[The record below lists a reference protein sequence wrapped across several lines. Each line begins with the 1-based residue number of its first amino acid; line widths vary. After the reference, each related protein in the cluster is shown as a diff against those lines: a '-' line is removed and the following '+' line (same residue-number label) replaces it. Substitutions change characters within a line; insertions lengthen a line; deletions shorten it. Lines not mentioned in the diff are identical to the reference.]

1 LVLGK
6 MEEDSSKVFFKDQ
19 EIMVLGLQE
28 RAIRWIG
35 LSQGSKCL
43 KLGFWLVWIWNF
55 VMLQELD

>member
-1 LVLGK
+1 

-35 LSQGSKCL
+35 LSQGSKRDKARVLACL
-43 KLGFWLVWIWNF
+43 GLAQSDASRTCFR
-55 VMLQELD
+55 